1 MYILEESL
9 LVHYFFL
16 LQVVPTSKRSVL
28 NLEIDDTNFCF
39 FSFFILASKI
49 GNNKKFDNFEILLF
63 IETLWETNKKLFDFY
78 LQS

>member
-16 LQVVPTSKRSVL
+16 LQVVPPSKRSVL
-28 NLEIDDTNFCF
+28 NLEIDDTIFS
-39 FSFFILASKI
+39 FSFFFLASKI

-63 IETLWETNKKLFDFY
+63 IETLWETNKKLFDLY
-78 LQS
+78 LQ